1 MRAGEL
7 SMPEKNNGFTL
18 TELLV
23 VMVIIGI
30 LVALVAPSVY
40 QHIAP
45 AKKTA
50 AKSQIK
56 SFMVALDNYYIDVG
70 RFPSEKDGLS
80 ALWMNTANA
89 KGWKGPYIKQTVPQD
104 PWGYPYIYRAPGV
117 NGPYDIISFGNDGKM
132 GGDGEAS
139 DIYSWQSK

>member
-1 MRAGEL
+1 MIDR
-7 SMPEKNNGFTL
+7 KRGFTL

-30 LVALVAPSVY
+30 LVALVAPSVF

-56 SFMVALDNYYIDVG
+56 SFVAALDNYYLDVG
-70 RFPSEKDGLS
+70 HFPSEKEGLS
-80 ALWMNTANA
+80 ALWKNA
-89 KGWKGPYIKQTVPQD
+89 SNVQGWNGPYIKQTVPQD
-104 PWGYPYIYRAPGV
+104 PWGYPYIYKVPGV
-117 NGPYDIISFGNDGKM
+117 NGPYDIESLGNDGKV
-132 GGDGEAS
+132 GGDGEAA
-139 DIYSWQSK
+139 DIYSWKSE